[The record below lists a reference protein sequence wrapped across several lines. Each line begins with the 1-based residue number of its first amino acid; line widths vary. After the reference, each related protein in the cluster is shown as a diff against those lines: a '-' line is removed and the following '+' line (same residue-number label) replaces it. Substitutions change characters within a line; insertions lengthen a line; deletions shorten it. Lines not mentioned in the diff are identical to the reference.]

1 MGNLACGC
9 LTRSAAEFMQNP
21 DEKVRRR
28 MIASYIDS
36 LAYSESEES
45 DEEIS
50 IQNVNYSQVFGTAR

>member
-1 MGNLACGC
+1 
-9 LTRSAAEFMQNP
+9 MQNP

-50 IQNVNYSQVFGTAR
+50 IQNVNYSQVFGTARWDETVEAMRPSGTTI